1 MLAEHFGMTDVSKA
15 VGSCVDGLYK
25 RFVAGLDRKEASEHV
40 VRVVDELEE
49 SFVAVVEEEVRKR
62 IGLHPA
68 AGQGI

>member
-1 MLAEHFGMTDVSKA
+1 MTEVGKA

-25 RFVAGLDRKEASEHV
+25 RFVAGLDRKEASEQV
-40 VRVVDELEE
+40 VQVADELEA
-49 SFVAVVEEEVRKR
+49 SFVALLEEEVRKK